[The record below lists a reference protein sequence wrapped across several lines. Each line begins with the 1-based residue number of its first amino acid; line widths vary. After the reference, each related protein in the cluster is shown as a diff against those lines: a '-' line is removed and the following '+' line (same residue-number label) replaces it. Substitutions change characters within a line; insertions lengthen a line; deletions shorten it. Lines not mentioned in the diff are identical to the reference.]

1 MPFNPPQ
8 RMTLMAGNIR
18 VYKAK
23 LPVFQL
29 LLRGF
34 MAGLYIAMGAAL
46 CTMCGTG
53 FLKGA
58 NYHGGV

>member
-1 MPFNPPQ
+1 
-8 RMTLMAGNIR
+8 MTLMAGNIR

-29 LLRGF
+29 LLCGF

-46 CTMCGTG
+46 CTICGTG
-53 FLKGA
+53 FLKGG
-58 NYHGGV
+58 NYYDGI